1 MKLQRKMFEANKAL
15 TYFTTH
21 NFDFKNENFKKLS
34 TYLRPEDLK
43 AFENTAHYRCSLI
56 SYSRFALY
64 GFRRYLLNFKDD
76 TLEKDRHRANKIRIT
91 TAIFKYLLYFFLFC
105 YIIFRTDI
113 LSFLPQRKLDY
124 SADYLSNVLLEPKG
138 NESSHLVGFTN

>member
-21 NFDFKNENFKKLS
+21 NFDFQNENFQKLPS
-34 TYLRPEDLK
+34 YLRPEDLK
-43 AFENTAHYRCSLI
+43 AFENTSYYRGSLI

-76 TLEKDRHRANKIRIT
+76 TLEKDRRRAQKMT
-91 TAIFKYLLYFFLFC
+91 MLTAIFKYLLYFILF
-105 YIIFRTDI
+105 YIIIFKTDI
-113 LSFLPQRKLDY
+113 LSFLPQRK
-124 SADYLSNVLLEPKG
+124 SNSSVDYLSNVIGSKK
-138 NESSHLVGFTN
+138 

>member
-21 NFDFKNENFKKLS
+21 NFDFQNENFQKLS
-34 TYLRPEDLK
+34 SYLRPEDFK
-43 AFENTAHYRCSLI
+43 AFENTGHYRCSLI

-76 TLEKDRHRANKIRIT
+76 TLEKDRRRAQKLTIF
-91 TAIFKYLLYFFLFC
+91 TAIFKYLLYFILFY

-124 SADYLSNVLLEPKG
+124 SADYLSNVLLEAKG
-138 NESSHLVGFTN
+138 NESSHPLGFIN